1 MNIKINNKIYNVEI
15 IYKNNKNMY
24 LRIKDDLKIVV
35 TAPLKISEKKIQK
48 FVESNIDY
56 ISKVIIQK
64 EEVLA
69 KKQDKFQYLGKL
81 YDICYINE
89 RKIFLGDEKAL
100 IGKNVNIDNWYK
112 KNAIEVFE
120 NYYNSCFQ
128 NFKEAKYKPLL
139 KIRKMKGKWG
149 VCNITNKTITLN
161 LELIKL
167 NPKYLIYVIY
177 HELCHLKHPNHSK
190 DFWALVEK
198 YVPNYKKNDSL
209 YQKYE

>member
-15 IYKNNKNMY
+15 IYKNNKNRY

-35 TAPLKISEKKIQK
+35 TEPLKISEKKIQK

-69 KKQDKFQYLGKL
+69 KKKDKFQYLGKL

-89 RKIFLGDEKAL
+89 RKIFLGEEKAL

-120 NYYNSCFQ
+120 NYYNFCFQ
-128 NFKEAKYKPLL
+128 NFKEAKYKPIL

-198 YVPNYKKNDSL
+198 YVPNYKQIKKEMKNV
-209 YQKYE
+209 

>member
-69 KKQDKFQYLGKL
+69 KKKDKFQYLGKL

-89 RKIFLGDEKAL
+89 RKIFLGEENAL

-120 NYYNSCFQ
+120 NYYNFCFQ
-128 NFKEAKYKPLL
+128 NFKEAKYKPIL

-198 YVPNYKKNDSL
+198 YVPNYKQIKKEMKNV
-209 YQKYE
+209 

>member
-69 KKQDKFQYLGKL
+69 KKKDKFQYLGKL

-89 RKIFLGDEKAL
+89 RKIFLGEEKAL

-128 NFKEAKYKPLL
+128 NFKEAKYKPIL

-190 DFWALVEK
+190 DFWTLVEK
-198 YVPNYKKNDSL
+198 YVPDYKQIKKEMKNV
-209 YQKYE
+209 

>member
-35 TAPLKISEKKIQK
+35 TAPLRISEKKIQK

-64 EEVLA
+64 EEVLT

-89 RKIFLGDEKAL
+89 RKIFLGEEKAL

-198 YVPNYKKNDSL
+198 YVPNYKQIKKEMKNV
-209 YQKYE
+209 

>member
-69 KKQDKFQYLGKL
+69 KKKDKFQYLGKL

-89 RKIFLGDEKAL
+89 RKIFLGEEKAL

-120 NYYNSCFQ
+120 NYYNFCFQ
-128 NFKEAKYKPLL
+128 NFKEAKYKPIL

-198 YVPNYKKNDSL
+198 YVPNYKQIKKEMKNV
-209 YQKYE
+209 

>member
-56 ISKVIIQK
+56 ISKVIVQK

-69 KKQDKFQYLGKL
+69 KKKDKFQYLGKL

-198 YVPNYKKNDSL
+198 YVPNYKQIKKEMKNV
-209 YQKYE
+209 

>member
-89 RKIFLGDEKAL
+89 RKIFLGEEKAL

-167 NPKYLIYVIY
+167 NQKYLIYVIY

-198 YVPNYKKNDSL
+198 YVPNYKQIKKEMKNV
-209 YQKYE
+209 

>member
-69 KKQDKFQYLGKL
+69 KKKDKFQYLGQL

-89 RKIFLGDEKAL
+89 RKIFLGEEKAL

-120 NYYNSCFQ
+120 NYYNFCFQ
-128 NFKEAKYKPLL
+128 NFKEAKYKPIL

-198 YVPNYKKNDSL
+198 YVPNYKQIKKEMKNV
-209 YQKYE
+209 

>member
-89 RKIFLGDEKAL
+89 RKIFLGEEKAL

-128 NFKEAKYKPLL
+128 NFKEAKYKPIL

-198 YVPNYKKNDSL
+198 YVPNYKQIKKEMKNV
-209 YQKYE
+209 

>member
-69 KKQDKFQYLGKL
+69 KKKDKFQYLGKL

-167 NPKYLIYVIY
+167 NQKYLIYVIY

-198 YVPNYKKNDSL
+198 YVPNYKQIKKEMKNV
-209 YQKYE
+209 

>member
-64 EEVLA
+64 EEVLT

-198 YVPNYKKNDSL
+198 YVPNYKQIKKEMKNV
-209 YQKYE
+209 

>member
-69 KKQDKFQYLGKL
+69 KKKDKFQYLGKL

-89 RKIFLGDEKAL
+89 RKIFLGEEKAL

-120 NYYNSCFQ
+120 NYYNFCFQ
-128 NFKEAKYKPLL
+128 NFKEAKYKPIL

-177 HELCHLKHPNHSK
+177 HELCHLKHPNHFK

-198 YVPNYKKNDSL
+198 YVPNYKQIKKEMKNV
-209 YQKYE
+209 

>member
-190 DFWALVEK
+190 DFWTLVEK
-198 YVPNYKKNDSL
+198 YVPNYKQIKKEMKNV
-209 YQKYE
+209 

>member
-64 EEVLA
+64 EEVLT

-167 NPKYLIYVIY
+167 NQKYLIYVIY

-198 YVPNYKKNDSL
+198 YVPNYKQIKKEMKNV
-209 YQKYE
+209 

>member
-35 TAPLKISEKKIQK
+35 TAPLRISEKKIQK

-56 ISKVIIQK
+56 ISKVITQK

-69 KKQDKFQYLGKL
+69 RKQDKFQYLGKL

-89 RKIFLGDEKAL
+89 RKIFLGEEKAL

-128 NFKEAKYKPLL
+128 NFKEAKYKPIL

-198 YVPNYKKNDSL
+198 YVPNYKQIKKEMKNV
-209 YQKYE
+209 

>member
-167 NPKYLIYVIY
+167 NQKYLIYVIY

-198 YVPNYKKNDSL
+198 YVPNYKQIKKEMKNV
-209 YQKYE
+209 

>member
-15 IYKNNKNMY
+15 IYKINKNMY

-89 RKIFLGDEKAL
+89 RKIFLGEEKAL

-190 DFWALVEK
+190 DFWALVKK
-198 YVPNYKKNDSL
+198 YVPNYKQIKKEMKNV
-209 YQKYE
+209 

>member
-48 FVESNIDY
+48 FDESNIDY

-69 KKQDKFQYLGKL
+69 KKKDKFQYLGKL

-128 NFKEAKYKPLL
+128 NFKEAKYKPIL

-198 YVPNYKKNDSL
+198 YVPNYKQIKKEMKNV
-209 YQKYE
+209 

>member
-69 KKQDKFQYLGKL
+69 KKKDKFQYLGKL

-89 RKIFLGDEKAL
+89 RKIFLGEEKAL

-120 NYYNSCFQ
+120 NYYNFCFQ
-128 NFKEAKYKPLL
+128 NFKEAKYKPIL

-190 DFWALVEK
+190 DFWTLVEK
-198 YVPNYKKNDSL
+198 YVPNYKQIKKEMKNV
-209 YQKYE
+209 

>member
-69 KKQDKFQYLGKL
+69 KKKDKFQYLGKL
-81 YDICYINE
+81 YDIWYINE
-89 RKIFLGDEKAL
+89 RKIFLGEEKAL

-128 NFKEAKYKPLL
+128 NFKEAKYKPIL

-198 YVPNYKKNDSL
+198 YVPNYKQIKKEMKNV
-209 YQKYE
+209 

>member
-35 TAPLKISEKKIQK
+35 TAPLRISEKKIQK

-56 ISKVIIQK
+56 ISKVITQK

-89 RKIFLGDEKAL
+89 RKIFLGEEKAL

-112 KNAIEVFE
+112 KNATEVFE

-128 NFKEAKYKPLL
+128 NFKEAKYKPIL

-167 NPKYLIYVIY
+167 NQKYLIYVIY

-190 DFWALVEK
+190 DFWGLVEK
-198 YVPNYKKNDSL
+198 YVPDYKQIKKEMKNV
-209 YQKYE
+209 

>member
-69 KKQDKFQYLGKL
+69 KKKDKFQYLGKL

-89 RKIFLGDEKAL
+89 RKIFLGEEKSL

-120 NYYNSCFQ
+120 NYYNFCFQ
-128 NFKEAKYKPLL
+128 NFKEAKYKPIL

-198 YVPNYKKNDSL
+198 YVPNYKQIKKEMKNV
-209 YQKYE
+209 

>member
-64 EEVLA
+64 EEVLT

-89 RKIFLGDEKAL
+89 RKIFLGEEKAL

-112 KNAIEVFE
+112 KNATEVFE

-167 NPKYLIYVIY
+167 NQKYLIYVIY

-190 DFWALVEK
+190 DFWTLVEK
-198 YVPNYKKNDSL
+198 YVPNYKQIKKEMKNV
-209 YQKYE
+209 

>member
-64 EEVLA
+64 EEALA

-89 RKIFLGDEKAL
+89 RKIFLGEEKAL

-190 DFWALVEK
+190 DFWTLVEK
-198 YVPNYKKNDSL
+198 YVPNYKQIKKEMKNV
-209 YQKYE
+209 

>member
-69 KKQDKFQYLGKL
+69 KKKDKFQYLGKL

-89 RKIFLGDEKAL
+89 RKIFLGEEKAL

-112 KNAIEVFE
+112 KTL
-120 NYYNSCFQ
+120 Q
-128 NFKEAKYKPLL
+128 KYS
-139 KIRKMKGKWG
+139 
-149 VCNITNKTITLN
+149 KTITILVF
-161 LELIKL
+161 KT
-167 NPKYLIYVIY
+167 
-177 HELCHLKHPNHSK
+177 LKKQNINQ
-190 DFWALVEK
+190 F
-198 YVPNYKKNDSL
+198 
-209 YQKYE
+209 

>member
-24 LRIKDDLKIVV
+24 LIIKDDLKIVV

-69 KKQDKFQYLGKL
+69 KKKDKFQYLGKL

-89 RKIFLGDEKAL
+89 RKIFLGEEKAL

-120 NYYNSCFQ
+120 NYYNFCFQ
-128 NFKEAKYKPLL
+128 NFKEAKYKPIL

-190 DFWALVEK
+190 DFWTLVEK
-198 YVPNYKKNDSL
+198 YVPNYKQIKKEMKNV
-209 YQKYE
+209 

>member
-64 EEVLA
+64 EEALA

-89 RKIFLGDEKAL
+89 RKIFLGEEKAL

-112 KNAIEVFE
+112 KNAVEVFE

-190 DFWALVEK
+190 DFWTYHTDK
-198 YVPNYKKNDSL
+198 YR
-209 YQKYE
+209 

>member
-89 RKIFLGDEKAL
+89 RKIFLGEEKAL

-198 YVPNYKKNDSL
+198 YVPNYKQIKKEMKNV
-209 YQKYE
+209 

>member
-190 DFWALVEK
+190 DFWALVKK
-198 YVPNYKKNDSL
+198 YVPNYKQIKKEMKNV
-209 YQKYE
+209 

>member
-69 KKQDKFQYLGKL
+69 KKKDKFQYLGKL

-89 RKIFLGDEKAL
+89 RKIFLEDEKAL

-128 NFKEAKYKPLL
+128 NFKEAKYKPIL

-198 YVPNYKKNDSL
+198 YVPNYKQIKKEMKNV
-209 YQKYE
+209 

>member
-69 KKQDKFQYLGKL
+69 KKKDKFQYLGKL

-89 RKIFLGDEKAL
+89 RKIFLGEEKAL
-100 IGKNVNIDNWYK
+100 IGKNVNIDNWDK

-120 NYYNSCFQ
+120 NYYNFCFQ
-128 NFKEAKYKPLL
+128 NFKEAKYKPIL

-198 YVPNYKKNDSL
+198 YVPNYKQIKKEMKNV
-209 YQKYE
+209 

>member
-64 EEVLA
+64 EEALA

-112 KNAIEVFE
+112 KNATEVFE

-190 DFWALVEK
+190 DFWTLVEK
-198 YVPNYKKNDSL
+198 YVPNYKQIKKEMKNV
-209 YQKYE
+209 

>member
-69 KKQDKFQYLGKL
+69 KKKDKFQYLGKL

-128 NFKEAKYKPLL
+128 NFKEAKYKPIL

-198 YVPNYKKNDSL
+198 YVPNYKQIKKEMKNV
-209 YQKYE
+209 

>member
-35 TAPLKISEKKIQK
+35 TAPLRISEKKIQK

-56 ISKVIIQK
+56 ISKVITQK
-64 EEVLA
+64 EKVLA

-89 RKIFLGDEKAL
+89 RKIFLGEEKAL

-112 KNAIEVFE
+112 KNATEVFE

-128 NFKEAKYKPLL
+128 NFKEAKYKPIL

-167 NPKYLIYVIY
+167 NQKYLIYVIY

-190 DFWALVEK
+190 DFWGLVEK
-198 YVPNYKKNDSL
+198 YVPDYKQIKKEMKNV
-209 YQKYE
+209 

>member
-69 KKQDKFQYLGKL
+69 KKKDKLQYLGKL

-89 RKIFLGDEKAL
+89 RKIFLGEEKAL

-120 NYYNSCFQ
+120 NYYNFCFQ
-128 NFKEAKYKPLL
+128 NFKEAKYKPIL

-190 DFWALVEK
+190 DFWTLVEK
-198 YVPNYKKNDSL
+198 YVPNYKQIKKEMKNV
-209 YQKYE
+209 

>member
-1 MNIKINNKIYNVEI
+1 MNIKINNKIYNVEM

-69 KKQDKFQYLGKL
+69 KKKDKFQYLGKL

-89 RKIFLGDEKAL
+89 RKIFLGEEKAL

-128 NFKEAKYKPLL
+128 NFNEAKYKPLL

-190 DFWALVEK
+190 DFWTLVEK
-198 YVPNYKKNDSL
+198 YVPNYKQIKKEMKNV
-209 YQKYE
+209 

>member
-69 KKQDKFQYLGKL
+69 KKKDKFQYLGKL

-89 RKIFLGDEKAL
+89 RKIFLGEEKAL

-128 NFKEAKYKPLL
+128 NFKEAKYKPIL

-198 YVPNYKKNDSL
+198 YVPNYKQIKKEMKNV
-209 YQKYE
+209 

>member
-69 KKQDKFQYLGKL
+69 KKKDKFQYLGKL

-120 NYYNSCFQ
+120 NYYNFCFQ
-128 NFKEAKYKPLL
+128 NFKEAKYKPIL

-198 YVPNYKKNDSL
+198 YVPNYKQIKKEMKNV
-209 YQKYE
+209 

>member
-48 FVESNIDY
+48 FVESNMDY

-69 KKQDKFQYLGKL
+69 KKKDKFQYLGKL

-167 NPKYLIYVIY
+167 NQKYLIYVIY

-190 DFWALVEK
+190 DFWTLVEK
-198 YVPNYKKNDSL
+198 YVPNYKQIKKEMKNV
-209 YQKYE
+209 